1 MRKQKLSLSN
11 DEIES
16 IKKDLNKT
24 KPFFDLVETKEWN
37 DVYKATKE
45 LLYGRLVPNQDYLMS
60 CYGIKHALEFIKNQH
75 SRYKELSESLLN
87 N

>member
-1 MRKQKLSLSN
+1 MRKQKVSLSN

-45 LLYGRLVPNQDYLMS
+45 LLYERLVPNQDYLMS

-75 SRYKELSESLLN
+75 SRYKELSETLLN
-87 N
+87 K

>member
-1 MRKQKLSLSN
+1 MRNKKASLSQ
-11 DEIES
+11 DEITAIEKEILKS
-16 IKKDLNKT
+16 
-24 KPFFDLVETKEWN
+24 KPFFELVETKEWKE
-37 DVYKATKE
+37 VYETTKE
-45 LLYGRLVPNQDYLMS
+45 LLYERLVPNQDYLMS